1 LSLRLSRSGPACA
14 AFQVQVVFS
23 TTLHYGAVPVK
34 SFSAADANR
43 NFSSVLRQ
51 VREGQTVVVTSRGK
65 AVALVAPV
73 KGRQLERLKARRS
86 LLKRLRAQ
94 RATGARNWVR
104 GDLYESRR

>member
-1 LSLRLSRSGPACA
+1 M
-14 AFQVQVVFS
+14 
-23 TTLHYGAVPVK
+23 K

-73 KGRQLERLKARRS
+73 KGRQLERMKARRS

-94 RATGARNWVR
+94 RATGARDWVR
-104 GDLYESRR
+104 GELYESRR